1 MDPANLDRRI
11 RLPFTVKSW
20 DRVMV
25 SDLNG
30 RHSLRRVTVL
40 VHLSM
45 KRRLLRPPPPP
56 PPLHPHPPLNLQP
69 QWMVIHNAEH
79 DIINPC
85 FYFVHRASLTTCMAA
100 VSHLLMASS
109 VPQTWCWLA
118 KWLWLLAM
126 VMWARAVL
134 RLSGPLVL
142 VSSSQKS
149 IPSTLFRP
157 PWKVEIGLSFFYF

>member
-1 MDPANLDRRI
+1 M
-11 RLPFTVKSW
+11 KSW

-40 VHLSM
+40 VCLSM
-45 KRRLLRPPPPP
+45 KKRLLCPPPAIPT
-56 PPLHPHPPLNLQP
+56 LLSTSNTSEWLYIMAQ
-69 QWMVIHNAEH
+69 HNV
-79 DIINPC
+79 INPC
-85 FYFVHRASLTTCMAA
+85 FYFVHRASLTTCTVA

-109 VPQTWCWLA
+109 VPPTWCWLA

-149 IPSTLFRP
+149 IPSMLCRL